1 MNTMNTLNETSSEV
15 VNARF
20 NSAME
25 RLFWAQ
31 PYLAHILSG
40 LKIRANPAI
49 STMCVSRSPGQPIHL
64 EWNPGWVASLT
75 VEQTTAVLQHEA
87 NHIAFGHLAV
97 RRELYL
103 DNRALTIAHETA
115 VNQFCDKGKLPGK
128 PVLLEDW
135 PELPEESSWQER
147 YQILA
152 SMNLEKDPRAS
163 RIDWDGMKKQH
174 LAGVMEAGELE
185 RIFTDAVGE
194 LGPEGITKGLQGP
207 QKNQIAKALAKQG
220 NSPESLE
227 ELARIAA
234 GVSQIPW
241 KRRIR
246 QLAGILVKPVPSLL
260 RQPRRFPHLTGLV
273 PGKGSQPHKPRVL
286 AAIDT
291 SGSVTSADFSLIG
304 RELASLVDLCEIT
317 LVCCDTKIT
326 SVGKLTAKSLRN
338 SLALKGR
345 GGTDLRPPLEPRF
358 LARIKPRLVV
368 YFTDGHGP
376 VPQTPPA
383 IPVVW
388 VLVGANPKVPPWGEA
403 IPIHPNKILAKALR

>member
-1 MNTMNTLNETSSEV
+1 MNTPNDTISEIV
-15 VNARF
+15 TARF
-20 NSAME
+20 NSAIE

-40 LKIRANPAI
+40 LKIRANTAI
-49 STMCVSRSPGQPIHL
+49 TTMCVSCSPGQPIQL
-64 EWNPGWVASLT
+64 EWNPGWVAALT

-97 RRELYL
+97 RRELYP
-103 DNRALTIAHETA
+103 DKRALTIAHETA

-152 SMNLEKDPRAS
+152 AMPLDNDPRTNQ
-163 RIDWDGMKKQH
+163 IDWDGMKKH
-174 LAGVMEAGELE
+174 HPAGVMEPGDLE
-185 RIFTDAVGE
+185 RIFKNAVGE
-194 LGPEGITKGLQGP
+194 LGPKGITKGLLGP
-207 QKNQIAKALAKQG
+207 QQAQIAKALAKRG
-220 NSPESLE
+220 NATGCLE
-227 ELARIAA
+227 ELAKIAD
-234 GVSQIPW
+234 GVSQISW
-241 KRRIR
+241 ERRIR
-246 QLAGILVKPVPSLL
+246 QLAGILGKPVPSLL
-260 RQPRRFPHLTGLV
+260 RQPRRLPHLTGLV
-273 PGKGSQPHKPRVL
+273 PGKGGQPHKPRVL

-304 RELASLVDLCEIT
+304 RELASLVDLCEIS

-326 SVGKLTAKSLRN
+326 SVGKLTARSLKH
-338 SLALKGR
+338 SLALQGR
-345 GGTDLRPPLEPRF
+345 GGTDLRPPLEPQF

-376 VPQTPPA
+376 IPQTPPA

-388 VLVGANPKVPPWGEA
+388 VLVGANPKVPPWGES
-403 IPIHPNKILAKALR
+403 IPINSNKNRSKAVR